1 VKPMLLAQSV
11 NDTPE
16 ENGQELTKC
25 HYLSK
30 RTNKKQSI
38 ICLFITICLTL
49 HPKRQQNDSKLQKR
63 IAK

>member
-1 VKPMLLAQSV
+1 MLLAQSV

-38 ICLFITICLTL
+38 IWQVLTFCLPL
-49 HPKRQQNDSKLQKR
+49 HPKR
-63 IAK
+63 